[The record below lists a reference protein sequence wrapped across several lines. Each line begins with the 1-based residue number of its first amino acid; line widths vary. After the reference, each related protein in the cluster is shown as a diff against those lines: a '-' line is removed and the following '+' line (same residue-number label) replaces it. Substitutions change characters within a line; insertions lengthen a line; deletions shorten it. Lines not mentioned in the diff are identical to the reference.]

1 MTQTVVSL
9 YEMYQQRHDKLLD
22 MAQSQYKLVQDLRM
36 DIVQNDG
43 TKHGQVLS
51 GLINRLRT
59 DKLRVLVIGRFS
71 AGKSTFINALFGQAI
86 LPASPTVTTG
96 VLCEV
101 KFANENGKKATLY
114 PKKGMGKDGNDT
126 PFDIGVSNLQ
136 EELGKYVK
144 IDHFDD
150 TQKTSRYQK
159 LELYWPLSM
168 LQHGIDLIDTVGL
181 DDPDSRDE
189 ITLEYAK
196 SADAILYCMKSQDA
210 YSAKDKQILS
220 MLKSLGY
227 ESIFFIITYY
237 DHIQDSAALGEMS
250 EEGFQRVMFN
260 NLISWTELKE
270 NGIHYVD
277 SRSALQGSI
286 RNNEDLV
293 SSSGILDLEKALESF
308 LVEEKG
314 RAKLLTTL
322 RALHTANRAVRQI
335 IPARRLMWQ
344 TSTEELEKR
353 YRNAELPLKNLEAK
367 RQLMVGAVGQGIGDI
382 ARDAYDMADGFFMS
396 LPDKIVR
403 WANEYEIE
411 ASVGFPPRK
420 ATLEPIVKEIIE
432 HLKACIEEEAAN
444 WSRNEL
450 APMIE
455 SRMNEVQEL
464 LEKDARD
471 FIEKIDQIRV
481 HISVGDQIDNNNI
494 IQQEKPSVI
503 GRLISGS
510 YGILT
515 GDFINGGLGSLLGI
529 GAMLRAMMYQIIAGI
544 VLVLFNLLNPVAII
558 MAMITAIL
566 AGGFHNIFSLKNSIK
581 KIVGRNLSHE
591 IGKKQKEL
599 SKNVENKVKEELNKI
614 KTALD
619 NGLAGEIS
627 SVRCE
632 VEAILE
638 ERRKARSNADHEIR
652 KLDVIEKENITIEEC
667 IDKLNFEAGIKEA
680 LI

>member
-1 MTQTVVSL
+1 MTQTASKL
-9 YEMYQQRHDKLLD
+9 YELYQQRHKNLLGLV
-22 MAQSQYKLVQDLRM
+22 QNQYKLVQDLGM
-36 DIVQNDG
+36 DTVQSDG

-51 GLINRLRT
+51 GLTDRLKT

-71 AGKSTFINALFGQAI
+71 AGKSTFVNALFGQAI
-86 LPASPTVTTG
+86 LPASPTPTTG

-101 KFANENGKKATLY
+101 RFADDNGKKAILF
-114 PKKGMGKDGNDT
+114 PKKGMRKDGSDA
-126 PFDIGVSNLQ
+126 PFEIRLSNLQ

-159 LELYWPLSM
+159 LELYWPLPM
-168 LQHGIDLIDTVGL
+168 LKHGIDLIDSVGL

-237 DHIQDSAALGEMS
+237 DHIQNSAMLGEMS
-250 EEGFQRVMFN
+250 EDNFKRVMRS

-277 SRSALQGSI
+277 SRSALIGSKEQNDAKI
-286 RNNEDLV
+286 A
-293 SSSGILDLEKALESF
+293 SSGIRDIEKALESF

-314 RAKLLTTL
+314 RAKLLTTQ
-322 RALHTANRAVRQI
+322 RALRTANRAVRQI
-335 IPARRLMWQ
+335 IPARRSMWQ

-367 RQLMVGAVGQGIGDI
+367 RQLMVGAVGQRIGDI
-382 ARDAYDMADGFFMS
+382 GRDAYDMADGFFMS

-420 ATLEPIVKEIIE
+420 STLEPVVKEVVE
-432 HLKACIEEEAAN
+432 HLKTCIEEEAAN
-444 WSRNEL
+444 WNRSEL

-455 SRMNEVQEL
+455 SSMTEVQES

-481 HISVGDQIDNNNI
+481 QISVGDQIDNDAVAK
-494 IQQEKPSVI
+494 QEKPSVF
-503 GRLISGS
+503 GRLIAGG

-515 GDFINGGLGSLLGI
+515 GDIITGGVGAFLGI
-529 GAMLRAMMYQIIAGI
+529 KGMLRTMMYQIIAGVI
-544 VLVLFNLLNPVAII
+544 LGVFNLLNPVAII
-558 MAMITAIL
+558 IAMVAAIFV
-566 AGGFHNIFSLKNSIK
+566 GGFHNIFSLKGSIK
-581 KIVGRNLSHE
+581 KTVGKNLSEE
-591 IGKKQKEL
+591 IAKKQREL

-627 SVRCE
+627 SVRGE
-632 VEAILE
+632 VEAILQ
-638 ERRKARSNADHEIR
+638 ERKKAKLNADSEIK
-652 KLDVIEKENITIEEC
+652 KLDVIEKENVNLEEG
-667 IDKLNFEAGIKEA
+667 IDKLMFEAGIK
-680 LI
+680 